1 MKVLISNVF
10 VVVYIFVTLWAR
22 FVLEPQFRGQYV
34 ISLAFGAFALLFLW
48 AIIKTGIITPTLLGL
63 NRFGPKKQIP

>member
-1 MKVLISNVF
+1 MKVFISNVF

-22 FVLEPQFRGQYV
+22 FVLEPQFRGQYI

-48 AIIKTGIITPTLLGL
+48 AVIRTGIITPTLLGL
-63 NRFGPKKQIP
+63 NRFGPQKPKP